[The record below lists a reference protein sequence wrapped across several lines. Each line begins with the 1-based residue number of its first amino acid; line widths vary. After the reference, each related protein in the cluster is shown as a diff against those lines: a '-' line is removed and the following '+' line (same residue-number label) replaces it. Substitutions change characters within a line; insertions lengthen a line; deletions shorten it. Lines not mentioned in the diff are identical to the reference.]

1 MLSSLFYNQENDNEE
16 NNIDLN
22 KFQSKEKSQ
31 NQLQIGKKKKI

>member
-1 MLSSLFYNQENDNEE
+1 MLSSLFYNQENEE